1 MAKDIT
7 NNACR
12 VFVVDDE
19 ILIATTLAAI
29 LRDHGFDCTY
39 FTDPRKVLEM
49 IGPRPPHVLVS
60 DVMMPG
66 LTGIDLAF
74 EVWKVCPDCRVFL
87 MSALDSVE
95 HMLPQRP
102 PRGAKFQ
109 FFNKPFHPEQLLN
122 ALESQIS
129 FGS

>member
-1 MAKDIT
+1 MT

-12 VFVVDDE
+12 VYVVDDE
-19 ILIATTLAAI
+19 MLIASALDAM
-29 LRDHGFDCTY
+29 LKDRGFDSTY
-39 FTDPRKVLEM
+39 FTDPRKVLES
-49 IGPRPPHVLVS
+49 ILPCPPHVLIS

-74 EVWKVCPDCRVFL
+74 EVWKICPDCRVFL

-95 HMLPQRP
+95 HMLPQRLP
-102 PRGAKFQ
+102 HGAKFQ

-122 ALESQIS
+122 ALESRIS